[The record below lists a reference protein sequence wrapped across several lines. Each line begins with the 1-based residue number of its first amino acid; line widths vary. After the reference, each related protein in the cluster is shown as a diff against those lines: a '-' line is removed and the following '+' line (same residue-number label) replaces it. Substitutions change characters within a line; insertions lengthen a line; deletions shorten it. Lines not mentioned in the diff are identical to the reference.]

1 VTPMATTYT
10 VGLPVLLEMT
20 PASTQ
25 LELMQ
30 QHIILG
36 VKLYNLVAGI
46 IGAALVALAAMGFIK
61 IKQK

>member
-1 VTPMATTYT
+1 
-10 VGLPVLLEMT
+10 LEMT

-36 VKLYNLVAGI
+36 VLFYNLVAGI
-46 IGAALVALAAMGFIK
+46 VGAVLVALATMGFIS

>member
-1 VTPMATTYT
+1 
-10 VGLPVLLEMT
+10 MT
-20 PASTQ
+20 PATTQ

-36 VKLYNLVAGI
+36 VMFYNLAAGLV
-46 IGAALVALAAMGFIK
+46 GAILVTLAAMGYIK